1 MKFQRLRL
9 LLGSALKLGTGGS
22 IGGAHPQKRESGHV
36 SGELTNPGYC
46 HCCRDQTFFEQTGEW
61 LRDQYLC
68 QKCGSIPR
76 QRNIQHVLD
85 RFFPDW
91 ETTRI
96 HESSP
101 SNDFVSRHCSD
112 YSHSQFFEGI
122 QRGLH
127 VSGVQNQDLEQLT
140 FSDST
145 FDLFITQDVFEH
157 VFNPDIALREIMR
170 VVKPGG
176 SHVFTAPKHRGLKRS
191 FRRAQLSPSGEV
203 TNLHPPMLHGNPV
216 GDCQSL
222 VTWDYG
228 DDFEDLLGEWSGYPV
243 KTYVTRDRN
252 LGLDGEYLEVFVC
265 RKPADSQKKT

>member
-1 MKFQRLRL
+1 
-9 LLGSALKLGTGGS
+9 
-22 IGGAHPQKRESGHV
+22 
-36 SGELTNPGYC
+36 
-46 HCCRDQTFFEQTGEW
+46 
-61 LRDQYLC
+61 
-68 QKCGSIPR
+68 
-76 QRNIQHVLD
+76 VLD